1 MVNIRIFLLHTFFF
15 LFVAEAD
22 GQLFRVELK
31 NRTDLYF
38 IDAKKNSLLIF
49 DDSIHYTQ
57 IDLTTGATKVLP
69 CYQKYMIQKTVS
81 PLPLAIIDGYHK
93 CTEFYF

>member
-1 MVNIRIFLLHTFFF
+1 MLKYTSLNQDLIYKIQNFNKMST
-15 LFVAEAD
+15 D
-22 GQLFRVELK
+22 FRSWEDLPILEQ

-69 CYQKYMIQKTVS
+69 CYQK
-81 PLPLAIIDGYHK
+81 
-93 CTEFYF
+93 